1 MHSMDPVT
9 LLFDS
14 ATALASALAL
24 FFSRLDAHRSRI
36 SESPDIRS
44 ALWAISWILS
54 EWHRYSLATNQVL
67 RSWAEGSIDDAS
79 LARQIVPPVKG
90 QGWYHGEMEEFLQG
104 NDKGRNVALV
114 MRHILKIYGPEVLKA
129 LEEGFGQR
137 SAALRELGNELPS
150 IRASKPEAIR
160 IMLERLNRASGALK
174 DAAEELRRFLQENFP
189 LSEYT

>member
-1 MHSMDPVT
+1 
-9 LLFDS
+9 
-14 ATALASALAL
+14 
-24 FFSRLDAHRSRI
+24 
-36 SESPDIRS
+36 
-44 ALWAISWILS
+44 
-54 EWHRYSLATNQVL
+54 
-67 RSWAEGSIDDAS
+67 
-79 LARQIVPPVKG
+79 
-90 QGWYHGEMEEFLQG
+90 MEEFLQG